1 MSITGYICFISDKQ
15 YWFWFAAANKAFKSN
30 QCYITFM
37 MSSFQEEVL
46 LRLTMTSEPPKISDD
61 TLVTEALYNLLLS
74 P

>member
-15 YWFWFAAANKAFKSN
+15 YWFWFAAAKAFKSN